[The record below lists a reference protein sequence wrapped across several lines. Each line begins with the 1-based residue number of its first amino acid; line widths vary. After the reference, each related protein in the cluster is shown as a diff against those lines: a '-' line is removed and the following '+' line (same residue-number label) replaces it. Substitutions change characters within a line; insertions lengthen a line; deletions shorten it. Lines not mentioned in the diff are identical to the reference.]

1 MGLRDLLG
9 LRRGD
14 KGNNAAA
21 AGRDAY
27 SSEHISEAVPEQGA
41 SGSSILDEPVT
52 SGFSTPAGMVSR
64 ADLAKMGTGASGVA
78 YNPYTGL
85 GGPFD
90 PQMSKAL
97 YTITDSPELL
107 FDEERRAKTR
117 SWGEN
122 ITFLTG
128 VGYLSGVIAGG
139 GYGAYKGLS
148 SVPEAGLV
156 DTQKLKL
163 NRVLNAAGS
172 RGTSVGTWMFGLYYA
187 ALGRSWGTTRR
198 WSRRWARWSRARA
211 RAACTERAWL
221 EGGGGVR
228 GAGAGLSAA
237 NGLGSSSW
245 DTERRRGPCGE
256 RDAEFACKVIDSLV
270 NVSRG
275 HSSLRTRVVS
285 LSHTLSLA
293 CTSLVS
299 SRRFRLSVS
308 VRSVS
313 DGERVVRAGGRV
325 RRAVPPSRSP
335 GRAAVPA
342 SASAPAP
349 LAPVVQVVLRR
360 ATGRLIRGSGR
371 VCTRVGAAD
380 GGSPRAGAVAAE
392 VGHGRPGRRGDV
404 AVKGGLP
411 RCIGRLFM
419 RWPGRRAGDVA
430 VQGWAAKA

>member
-27 SSEHISEAVPEQGA
+27 SSEIISEAVPEQGA

-128 VGYLSGVIAGG
+128 VGYLGGIIAGG
-139 GYGAYKGLS
+139 GLGAYKGLS

-172 RGTSVGTWMFGLYYA
+172 RGTSVGNAWGCLGLYYA
-187 ALGRSWGTTRR
+187 ALDALVGHYTSHEYPALGAVVVG
-198 WSRRWARWSRARA
+198 ARLA
-211 RAACTERAWL
+211 ERP
-221 EGGGGVR
+221 R
-228 GAGAGLSAA
+228 PQH
-237 NGLGSSSW
+237 
-245 DTERRRGPCGE
+245 RRR
-256 RDAEFACKVIDSLV
+256 
-270 NVSRG
+270 
-275 HSSLRTRVVS
+275 
-285 LSHTLSLA
+285 
-293 CTSLVS
+293 
-299 SRRFRLSVS
+299 RRC
-308 VRSVS
+308 
-313 DGERVVRAGGRV
+313 
-325 RRAVPPSRSP
+325 
-335 GRAAVPA
+335 
-342 SASAPAP
+342 
-349 LAPVVQVVLRR
+349 LRR
-360 ATGRLIRGSGR
+360 HQYR
-371 VCTRVGAAD
+371 VQLQR
-380 GGSPRAGAVAAE
+380 SRQP
-392 VGHGRPGRRGDV
+392 P
-404 AVKGGLP
+404 
-411 RCIGRLFM
+411 
-419 RWPGRRAGDVA
+419 
-430 VQGWAAKA
+430 

>member
-52 SGFSTPAGMVSR
+52 IGFSTPAGMVSR

-172 RGTSVGTWMFGLYYA
+172 RGTSVGNAWGCLGLYYA
-187 ALGRSWGTTRR
+187 ALDSLVGHYTSHEYPALGAVVAGAGAG
-198 WSRRWARWSRARA
+198 SLYKSAHGL
-211 RAACTERAWL
+211 RAAAVY
-221 EGGGGVR
+221 GVL
-228 GAGAGLSAA
+228 GAGLSAA
-237 NGLGSSSW
+237 NQAGQ
-245 DTERRRGPCGE
+245 
-256 RDAEFACKVIDSLV
+256 FLV
-270 NVSRG
+270 G
-275 HSSLRTRVVS
+275 Y
-285 LSHTLSLA
+285 
-293 CTSLVS
+293 
-299 SRRFRLSVS
+299 
-308 VRSVS
+308 
-313 DGERVVRAGGRV
+313 
-325 RRAVPPSRSP
+325 
-335 GRAAVPA
+335 
-342 SASAPAP
+342 
-349 LAPVVQVVLRR
+349 
-360 ATGRLIRGSGR
+360 
-371 VCTRVGAAD
+371 GAATR
-380 GGSPRAGAVAAE
+380 PR
-392 VGHGRPGRRGDV
+392 
-404 AVKGGLP
+404 
-411 RCIGRLFM
+411 
-419 RWPGRRAGDVA
+419 W
-430 VQGWAAKA
+430 